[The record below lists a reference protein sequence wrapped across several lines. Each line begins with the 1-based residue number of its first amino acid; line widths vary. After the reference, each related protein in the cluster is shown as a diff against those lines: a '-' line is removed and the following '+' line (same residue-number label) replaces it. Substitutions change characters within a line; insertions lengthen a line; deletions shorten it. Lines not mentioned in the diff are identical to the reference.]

1 MTVEP
6 TSALP
11 ATGTLRVETAG
22 VRVRLEFGPGLEE
35 IAAEVGTIWG
45 HLLVEDADGPGGED
59 DVVLSYAALEAA
71 LEASREETASP
82 PATRLGVDEG
92 AGYQISGDIT
102 REVIRRLI
110 GRAILLHAGIVDH
123 PTLGVVALIGPSGAG
138 KSTAVAH
145 LARDG
150 RYVTDEL
157 AILDPEDYSVSP
169 YPKPVS
175 LRRPPERSRRGR
187 KVDLGPAAM
196 SLEPALT
203 CGPPEM
209 LVLLD
214 RIRGGAEPGP
224 GQESGQE
231 QEQDSIGV
239 ERVPLQSALPALI
252 SQSSSLSELPDGLAR
267 LTELAVRTGGVV
279 RVRYRDSEQLVG
291 LLSRLPAPV
300 HEEWEAVTPASSPA
314 GAGASASA
322 PAAVSASAAASAAVV
337 ERAGRAGALSV
348 ERSGQAVVAESG
360 VVVLRGSE
368 SLAFE
373 GLTAVVWDELQL
385 VGEATP
391 DELVARVVDR
401 MGPHPRAKDLV
412 AEALDRLHDSKLL
425 IPRG

>member
-1 MTVEP
+1 MVEP
-6 TSALP
+6 TSAL
-11 ATGTLRVETAG
+11 ATTRTLRVEAAG

-35 IAAEVGTIWG
+35 VAAEIRTIWD
-45 HLLVEDADGPGGED
+45 HLLVEDADRADGVD
-59 DVVLSYAALEAA
+59 DAVLSYAALEAT
-71 LEASREETASP
+71 LEEQASSPMSSPLYSPTSP
-82 PATRLGVDEG
+82 PATRLGADEG

-123 PTLGVVALIGPSGAG
+123 PRLGVVALIGPSGAG

-157 AILDPEDYSVSP
+157 AILDPEDFSVSP

-196 SLEPALT
+196 SLDPART

-214 RIRGGAEPGP
+214 RIRGGA
-224 GQESGQE
+224 QSGQE
-231 QEQDSIGV
+231 NERGQEKEPELGQEKELDSIGV

-252 SQSSSLSELPDGLAR
+252 AQSSSLCEVPDGLAR

-279 RVRYRDSEQLVG
+279 RVRYRESEQLAA
-291 LLSRLPAPV
+291 LLGRLPAPV
-300 HEEWEAVTPASSPA
+300 QEVWEAVPS
-314 GAGASASA
+314 SASA
-322 PAAVSASAAASAAVV
+322 LATVPEQPSHP
-337 ERAGRAGALSV
+337 EALSV
-348 ERSGQAVVAESG
+348 EPSGQAVVAESG

-412 AEALDRLHDSKLL
+412 AEALDRLHDSRLL